1 MSNSIV
7 YSIHVDGNLADS
19 LHIKELIYSV
29 KTLRDHNKDIDVHVY
44 ISPEHKA
51 NELKI
56 DSCNLWG
63 FNAEVDPNLPY
74 QKMSRWIDHKWKTA
88 FHALESNGY
97 DAVLMIDPDTIY
109 FKDPEVLFG
118 KYSVKDKIYGQ
129 QEIWEDM
136 LNAIDLNRPQMN
148 DGVVIINRDCIQ
160 FKNDILYNRDE
171 FVLDLIEKYKD
182 SIDHDHPFWKT
193 GIMWSSSQYA
203 VSEYFHS
210 IGNPVEYYDESVCF
224 GLGLEDKTESE
235 IADKHPDI
243 VILHY
248 TNFLVKHF
256 LPKSYWGKSLFNHM
270 SEEGILI

>member
-7 YSIHVDGNLADS
+7 YSIHVDGSIEDS
-19 LHIKELIYSV
+19 LHIKELIYSI
-29 KTLRDHNKDIDVHVY
+29 KTLRDHNKNIDINIY
-44 ISPEHKA
+44 ISPQNKA

-56 DSCNLWG
+56 DSCNIWG

-88 FHALESNGY
+88 FHALESNNY
-97 DAVLMIDPDTIY
+97 DAVLMTDPDTIY
-109 FKDPEVLFG
+109 FNDPEILFK
-118 KYSVKDKIYGQ
+118 KYNQSDKIYGQ
-129 QEIWEDM
+129 REIWEDM
-136 LNAIDLNRPQMN
+136 LEAIDLKRPQMN
-148 DGVVIINRDCIQ
+148 DGVVIINSDCLQ
-160 FKNDILYNRDE
+160 FKQDILYNRDA

-182 SIDHDHPFWKT
+182 SIKHDHPFWKT

-203 VSEYFHS
+203 VSEYFYS

-224 GLGLEDKTESE
+224 GLGLEDKTEEE
-235 IADKHPDI
+235 IALNNPKL

-256 LPKSYWGKSLFNHM
+256 LPKEYWGNSLKNHM
-270 SEEGILI
+270 AEEGILI